1 MTYSDEYRQKCL
13 EEKGREC
20 YNCSS
25 TTQIEVHH
33 IDGDRSNN
41 DLKNLIPL
49 CRDCHSFVHRQDAT
63 GQAALDLLEDFEPR
77 DGPTLIELDEWILD
91 FLGKH
96 EYATPNLLLAKY
108 RERGKE
114 ASRNWIADRV
124 TRLEEH
130 GHIGRVHP
138 DTAERKLV
146 SDPREPE
153 GPTIY
158 DCPDCDWGGDDWE
171 EFQAHLSDVHG
182 FD

>member
-1 MTYSDEYRQKCL
+1 M
-13 EEKGREC
+13 
-20 YNCSS
+20 S
-25 TTQIEVHH
+25 TVNSE
-33 IDGDRSNN
+33 GM
-41 DLKNLIPL
+41 
-49 CRDCHSFVHRQDAT
+49 
-63 GQAALDLLEDFEPR
+63 AL
-77 DGPTLIELDEWILD
+77 GPDQLNSLDEWILD

-96 EYATPNLLLAKY
+96 EWATPNLLRAMY
-108 RERGKE
+108 AEEHEER
-114 ASRNWIADRV
+114 SRQWFSDRV

-171 EFQAHLSDVHG
+171 AFQEHLADAHG
-182 FD
+182 FE